1 MKMLSKKL
9 LAIVLAAV
17 MVFALASC
25 VTVETGGSQSG
36 GAAEAEAANEAKGG
50 SRLDQIKA
58 AGKMTVATEPY
69 FAPQE
74 FIDPS
79 KEGQEQYVGA
89 DIEFAH
95 LIADKIGVDVEIVP
109 LEFTAVVPSVSEGK
123 YDIAIS
129 ALAWTPERAD
139 ALELSKGYYYSK
151 TTTGYGLLIRTEM
164 ADQIKNAE
172 DCADYVVITQS
183 GSLQEALVTDQIPD
197 YKEFKRVSSMQD
209 AFLAVQEGKAD
220 AAAVSI
226 PNAQLYIDNNP
237 DCGMMIVPDFKF
249 DMNEEYLGTRC
260 GVMKGETEFMDLV
273 NEVIDEM
280 LESGV
285 YEKWYDEYSVYA
297 GTLGI

>member
-1 MKMLSKKL
+1 MKTLSKKI
-9 LAIVLAAV
+9 LAVILAVV

-25 VTVETGGSQSG
+25 VTVETGGNQSG
-36 GAAEAEAANEAKGG
+36 GSKEAEAANETKGK

-95 LIADKIGVDVEIVP
+95 LIADKIGVEVEIVP

-129 ALAWTPERAD
+129 ALAWTPERAE
-139 ALELSKGYYYSK
+139 ALELSKGYYFSK

-172 DCADYVVITQS
+172 DCADYIVITQS
-183 GSLQEALVTDQIPD
+183 GSLQEAMVNDQVPS

-237 DCGMMIVPDFKF
+237 DCGMMIAPDFKF

-260 GVMKGETEFMDLV
+260 GVQKGDTEFMDLV

-280 LESGV
+280 LESGI
-285 YEKWYDEYSVYA
+285 YEKWYDEYSAYA

>member
-1 MKMLSKKL
+1 MKTLYKKL
-9 LAIVLAAV
+9 TAILMAAV
-17 MVFALASC
+17 MVFTLASC
-25 VTVETGGSQSG
+25 VTPAPASSDN
-36 GAAEAEAANEAKGG
+36 AAEDAAEDTSAAKGG

-95 LIADKIGVDVEIVP
+95 LIADKIGVEVEIVP

-129 ALAWTPERAD
+129 ALAWTPERAE
-139 ALELSKGYYYSK
+139 ALELSKGYYFSK

-183 GSLQEALVTDQIPD
+183 GSLQEAMVNDQIPA

-237 DCGMMIVPDFKF
+237 ECGMMIVPDFKF

-260 GVMKGETEFMDLV
+260 GVQKGDTEFMDLV

>member
-1 MKMLSKKL
+1 MNTKMKKMM
-9 LAIVLAAV
+9 AMILAAG
-17 MVFALASC
+17 MILGLAACGSGNAA
-25 VTVETGGSQSG
+25 GGSSAAGTTSGAAKSG
-36 GAAEAEAANEAKGG
+36 GN
-50 SRLDQIKA
+50 RLEQIKA

-95 LIADKIGVDVEIVP
+95 LIAEKIGVEVEIVP

-129 ALAWTPERAD
+129 ALAWTPARAE
-139 ALELSKGYYYSK
+139 ALEMSKGYYYSK
-151 TTTGYGLLIRTEM
+151 TTTGYGLLIRNEL
-164 ADQIKNAE
+164 ADAIKGA
-172 DCADYVVITQS
+172 DDLADYVVITQS
-183 GSLQEALVTDQIPD
+183 GSLQEAMVLDQIPAS
-197 YKEFKRVSSMQD
+197 KEFKKVSSMND

-249 DMNEEYLGTRC
+249 EMNEEYTGTRC

-280 LESGV
+280 LESGI
-285 YEKWYDEYSVYA
+285 YEEWYKEYSEYA
-297 GTLGI
+297 GTLGIE

>member
-1 MKMLSKKL
+1 MKTLYKKL
-9 LAIVLAAV
+9 TAILMAAV
-17 MVFALASC
+17 MVFTLASC
-25 VTVETGGSQSG
+25 VTPAPASNDN
-36 GAAEAEAANEAKGG
+36 AAEDAAEDTSAAKGG

-95 LIADKIGVDVEIVP
+95 LIADKIGVEVEIVP

-129 ALAWTPERAD
+129 ALAWTPERAE
-139 ALELSKGYYYSK
+139 ALELSKGYYFSK

-183 GSLQEALVTDQIPD
+183 GSLQEAMVNDQIPA
-197 YKEFKRVSSMQD
+197 YKEFNRVSSMQD

-237 DCGMMIVPDFKF
+237 ECGMMIVPDFKF

-260 GVMKGETEFMDLV
+260 GVQKGDTEFMDLV

>member
-1 MKMLSKKL
+1 MKTLYKKL
-9 LAIVLAAV
+9 TAILMAAV
-17 MVFALASC
+17 MVFTLASC
-25 VTVETGGSQSG
+25 VTPAPASNDN
-36 GAAEAEAANEAKGG
+36 AAEDAAEDTSAAKGG

-95 LIADKIGVDVEIVP
+95 LIADKIGVEVEIVP

-129 ALAWTPERAD
+129 ALAWTPERAE
-139 ALELSKGYYYSK
+139 ALELSKGYYFSK

-183 GSLQEALVTDQIPD
+183 GSLQEAMVNDQIPA

-237 DCGMMIVPDFKF
+237 ECGMMIVPDFKF

-260 GVMKGETEFMDLV
+260 GVQKGDTEFMDLV